1 MSVWILADILIISVI
16 AFLGYMSMKRG
27 FLKSSYGGI
36 ASFAALLLVFSFHTP
51 FQNYLENSFIGD
63 TVKEKIKLS
72 VETSLYANPDID
84 TTSPDKG
91 TAEQVIES
99 LNMPDF
105 MTDWLYDSLNNQ
117 QDNYNGLKENLIDGV
132 TGLIYPIV
140 MQILSVFLLY
150 LIIRII
156 LWGIFLALR
165 LIVEF
170 PVFGA
175 IDKILGIVVGA
186 VNALLIIYVASAL
199 IMLLI
204 PVNSPGIESDI
215 NSTFI
220 FKYFYYNNLL
230 TNLFF

>member
-1 MSVWILADILIISVI
+1 
-16 AFLGYMSMKRG
+16 MSMKRG
-27 FLKSSYGGI
+27 FLKSSYGGL
-36 ASFAALLLVFSFHTP
+36 ANFAALLLVFSFHTP
-51 FQNYLENSFIGD
+51 FGHYLENSFVGD
-63 TVKEKIKLS
+63 TVREKIRIS

-84 TTSPDKG
+84 TSSPDSQ

-99 LNMPDF
+99 LDMPDF
-105 MTDWLYDSLNNQ
+105 MTDWLFGSLG
-117 QDNYNGLKENLIDGV
+117 DEDYGSLRENLIDGV
-132 TGLIYPIV
+132 TDLIYPIV
-140 MQILSVFLLY
+140 MQILSVLLLY
-150 LIIRII
+150 LIIRVS
-156 LWGIFLALR
+156 LWAIFLVLK

-175 IDKILGIVVGA
+175 IDKLLGIVVGA

-204 PVNSPGIESDI
+204 PVNSPGIEAGI